1 MLSTSGLMILPLHHG
16 GWTPLVKVWWQ
27 EDTLLGK
34 VVGISGF
41 MPFKGDEF
49 ADEPAPFGFMNSV
62 PIEEFEEIPLFDN
75 LEAEHTNN
83 FLMWSA
89 FPVNFYY
96 FITISDSRAFW
107 DIKPPG
113 YGLYDKKEGIILISP
128 QKNCILLR
136 GNRKLYKRLQELY
149 ENWLQLGKPSPFD
162 YDIEFKQ
169 SSKVAASSKDGWNIK
184 RKFYNQFLSL

>member
-1 MLSTSGLMILPLHHG
+1 MRFI
-16 GWTPLVKVWWQ
+16 VDIKVWWQ
-27 EDTLLGK
+27 EDKLKGK

-41 MPFKGDEF
+41 MPFKGHEF
-49 ADEPAPFGFMNSV
+49 ADEPAPFGFMSSF
-62 PIEEFEEIPLFDN
+62 PIEEFEELSLFDN
-75 LEAEHTNN
+75 LKVEHTNN

-128 QKNCILLR
+128 QKNCILLK
-136 GNRKLYKRLQELY
+136 GNRKLYSRLQELY
-149 ENWLQLGKPSPFD
+149 ENWLGLGKPSPFN
-162 YDIEFKQ
+162 YDIEFLAK
-169 SSKVAASSKDGWNIK
+169 SKAAASSKDEWNIK
-184 RKFYNQFLSL
+184 RKFYHQFLSL